1 MMDELQRIFCG
12 LEEII
17 NEINIQEIGS
27 QIGMGDLKEWC
38 DDTQY
43 GFRKSLREI
52 RKKKLTTNNTLKCLA
67 DLFAIIKDVNP
78 KEIGSQIESGNLNVW
93 CHIWQSETKA
103 RLAKLA
109 KAVDDEG

>member
-1 MMDELQRIFCG
+1 MMDELQQIFCG
-12 LEEII
+12 LKETI
-17 NEINIQEIGS
+17 NEINTQEIGS

-52 RKKKLTTNNTLKCLA
+52 KKKKPMTNDMLKCFY
-67 DLFAIIKDVNP
+67 DLFAIIKDVNQ
-78 KEIGSQIESGNLNVW
+78 KEIGSQIESNNLNVW
-93 CHIWQSETKA
+93 CYIWRNEAKA

-109 KAVDDEG
+109 KAVGDEN

>member
-1 MMDELQRIFCG
+1 MTDELQRIFYG
-12 LEEII
+12 LEEAI
-17 NEINIQEIGS
+17 NEINIQEIGG
-27 QIGMGDLKEWC
+27 QIGMGDLQEWC

-52 RKKKLTTNNTLKCLA
+52 RKKKLMTNDMLKCFD

-78 KEIGSQIESGNLNVW
+78 NEIGSQIESNNLRAW
-93 CHIWQSETKA
+93 CYIWQSEAKA